1 MLPNNAYGGLSKPS
15 SPGRHTASAGEP
27 ISLAA
32 SRATKLDFLVFLQ
45 IGACRSRKR
54 FNWMISFQVR
64 RKVGKRKV
72 GSAER
77 RKVGSAERRKVGVL
91 LKLS

>member
-15 SPGRHTASAGEP
+15 SSGRHTASAGEP

-32 SRATKLDFLVFLQ
+32 SRTTKLDFLVFLRS
-45 IGACRSRKR
+45 GACRSRKR

-64 RKVGKRKV
+64 WKVGKRKV
-72 GSAER
+72 GGKSVR
-77 RKVGSAERRKVGVL
+77 RKGGKSVRRKGG
-91 LKLS
+91 KSGCC

>member
-15 SPGRHTASAGEP
+15 SSGRHTASAGEP

-45 IGACRSRKR
+45 NSEPAAAENGLIG
-54 FNWMISFQVR
+54 
-64 RKVGKRKV
+64 
-72 GSAER
+72 
-77 RKVGSAERRKVGVL
+77 
-91 LKLS
+91 